1 MLLITPSRRPQ
12 MEIES
17 SQKHAPLTDIR
28 IQSLESLLD
37 TEVIP
42 LFKKVA
48 KNEYAFKDIKTNWHR
63 NQYHES
69 KNTSKFS
76 KILSS

>member
-17 SQKHAPLTDIR
+17 SQKHAPHTDIR

-42 LFKKVA
+42 LLKRSLKM
-48 KNEYAFKDIKTNWHR
+48 
-63 NQYHES
+63 
-69 KNTSKFS
+69 NTHS
-76 KILSS
+76 KI